1 MASKNMIEQLKKP
14 KRNLGFLKVKF
25 NIVDP
30 ETNPDLSSNSE
41 EIFSD
46 LDNIK
51 ETTIPQSK
59 NYATLEKNF
68 WLLNDSQPIYGSE
81 GDEVFVEDT
90 IQSNKNE
97 EVDI

>member
-1 MASKNMIEQLKKP
+1 MIEQLRKP

-41 EIFSD
+41 EVFSD

-51 ETTIPQSK
+51 HI
-59 NYATLEKNF
+59 
-68 WLLNDSQPIYGSE
+68 
-81 GDEVFVEDT
+81 
-90 IQSNKNE
+90 
-97 EVDI
+97 

>member
-1 MASKNMIEQLKKP
+1 M
-14 KRNLGFLKVKF
+14 KVKF

-59 NYATLEKNF
+59 NYATLEKTFGFLMIVSQYMVVKN
-68 WLLNDSQPIYGSE
+68 LN
-81 GDEVFVEDT
+81 
-90 IQSNKNE
+90 KLM
-97 EVDI
+97 